1 MAAQAYSVYVPDVT
15 VFATGA
21 PPLIVVDALKRAA
34 RDFFSRSLCYRAWLA
49 VFDLTAN
56 TTTYTIPGLP
66 TDTEVAKLLE
76 LKCNGVDVGEVSHP
90 EFFALDNEWPS
101 LEGEQPQR
109 WTTLAR
115 GQFSIIPEPQATY
128 TGAFNAFVALTPTVA
143 ATGAEQAYLEDWRDA
158 IVDGALSYL
167 MTMKARTWFDPNEA
181 KVRKA
186 SFERGIWNAKIK
198 AEKGNNTRDVH
209 VRMRRWV

>member
-1 MAAQAYSVYVPDVT
+1 M
-15 VFATGA
+15 
-21 PPLIVVDALKRAA
+21 
-34 RDFFSRSLCYRAWLA
+34 
-49 VFDLTAN
+49 
-56 TTTYTIPGLP
+56 
-66 TDTEVAKLLE
+66 
-76 LKCNGVDVGEVSHP
+76 
-90 EFFALDNEWPS
+90 
-101 LEGEQPQR
+101 
-109 WTTLAR
+109 
-115 GQFSIIPEPQATY
+115 
-128 TGAFNAFVALTPTVA
+128 ALTPTVA
-143 ATGAEQAYLEDWRDA
+143 ATGAEQAYLEDWRDV